1 MNEQPHIQQ
10 RVIEDFWLKLDN
22 AAKMYPALMSREFT
36 AVFRITAWLKH
47 PVRIGPFFNALRK
60 VEKRFPYFKMQLKK
74 GFFWYYLKH
83 CSIPIRVLEDTG
95 VLCRKF
101 DRHTDHGLLLR
112 VLVKNNKIS
121 VEFSHILTD
130 GKGATEFFKSLV
142 ITYFA
147 ETGVAIPQHLRY
159 FHPDEPVSGEEL
171 EDSFHR
177 YFTKNLPDLTRL
189 SMAFHLPFKRKRSA
203 RLHTCTMTLSLE
215 KVKQQAGHYSVSV
228 TEYLISAYLCA
239 LQGVYRD
246 LSPAQKRRHK
256 KVLRIQVP
264 VDLRNLFPS
273 SSMRNFTLFVL
284 PEMDLRLGYY
294 TFEEIVKKV
303 HHQMA
308 LEKDQKLISRTI
320 SRNVGSE
327 KNKVVRPIPLF
338 IKRLILQ
345 TQYYSLGAN
354 LYSGELT
361 NLGMLDLSPQINEQI
376 ASFAF
381 VPPPPNKALKIDCG
395 VIGFQDQLVLTFGN
409 ITCTNQFEQ
418 KLLQILLDQ
427 GIRPE
432 NTDIQN
438 TGS

>member
-1 MNEQPHIQQ
+1 
-10 RVIEDFWLKLDN
+10 
-22 AAKMYPALMSREFT
+22 
-36 AVFRITAWLKH
+36 
-47 PVRIGPFFNALRK
+47 
-60 VEKRFPYFKMQLKK
+60 
-74 GFFWYYLKH
+74 
-83 CSIPIRVLEDTG
+83 
-95 VLCRKF
+95 
-101 DRHTDHGLLLR
+101 
-112 VLVKNNKIS
+112 
-121 VEFSHILTD
+121 
-130 GKGATEFFKSLV
+130 
-142 ITYFA
+142 
-147 ETGVAIPQHLRY
+147 
-159 FHPDEPVSGEEL
+159 
-171 EDSFHR
+171 
-177 YFTKNLPDLTRL
+177 
-189 SMAFHLPFKRKRSA
+189 
-203 RLHTCTMTLSLE
+203 MTLSLE